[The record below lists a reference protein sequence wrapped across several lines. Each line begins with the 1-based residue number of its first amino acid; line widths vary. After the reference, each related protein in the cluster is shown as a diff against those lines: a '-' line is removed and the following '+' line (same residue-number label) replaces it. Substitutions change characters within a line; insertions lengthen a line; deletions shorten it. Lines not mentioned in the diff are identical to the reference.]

1 MNSAGPTPPVERF
14 AVLPAFDGPQPEIR
28 VYQLARPAIQFL
40 TSLVEAA
47 EGIGLVRTLDEQR
60 GIVECWVMPDYRDD
74 FELLITSVASQWPVQ
89 MLGREFE

>member
-60 GIVECWVMPDYRDD
+60 VWTVVRAHPRIAAREIPTRALD
-74 FELLITSVASQWPVQ
+74 Q
-89 MLGREFE
+89 MR